1 MSTTQA
7 PPTSAPLKQAP
18 EITRHLVI
26 VCQPGWQ
33 NPEDFQKIGLH
44 VRRIDPT
51 IGVFVF
57 RFDKMDPAAEL
68 AAGKPS
74 LVFSPGPLGAFKDQ
88 RGARYSGVLISKLDE
103 LRRLA
108 AAGVPVPRTT
118 VLTPGLQLDP
128 AMWGERVLI
137 KPTDLKSASTGAGV
151 RLVRTEDV
159 GRVAPTA
166 EAAQSNGS
174 PMLVQ
179 EFIDTGP
186 HLSHI
191 RILTLFGRPLM
202 MARGIALAEHPP
214 LDVPSDVLADIPVAS
229 HSIERRIEFFYNA
242 DLAALARRAHE
253 AIPEAPLKGVDIMMN
268 HTNGRLYV
276 LETNPKSN
284 TWHFSSQHAAATR
297 QMRGPE
303 HVRQMHQHLDAFGTA
318 AHTLADVT
326 RREAV

>member
-7 PPTSAPLKQAP
+7 PVAPQRQAP

-33 NPEDFQKIGLH
+33 NPQDFQKIGLH

-57 RFDKMDPAAEL
+57 RFDQMDPAAE
-68 AAGKPS
+68 AAATKPS

-88 RGARYSGVLISKLDE
+88 RGTRYSGVLIDKVDE

-108 AAGVPVPRTT
+108 TAGVPIPRTT
-118 VLTPGLQLDP
+118 VLTPGLRLDP
-128 AMWGERVLI
+128 AMWGDKVLI

-151 RLVRTEDV
+151 RLVRTKDV
-159 GRVAPTA
+159 GSIALPEGADASRYPT
-166 EAAQSNGS
+166 
-174 PMLVQ
+174 LVQ
-179 EFIDTGP
+179 EFIDSGP

-191 RILTLFGRPLM
+191 RVLTLFGRPLL
-202 MARGIALAEHPP
+202 MARGIALNEHPP
-214 LDVPSDVLADIPVAS
+214 LDGPSEALAEIPVAS
-229 HSIERRIEFFYNA
+229 HSIERRVEFFYNA
-242 DLAALARRAHE
+242 DMAALARRAHE

-268 HTNGRLYV
+268 HANGRLYV

-284 TWHFSSQHAAATR
+284 TWHFSSQHAAETR
-297 QMRGPE
+297 QRRGTE
-303 HVRQMHQHLDAFGTA
+303 HVRLMHQHLDAFGTA

-326 RREAV
+326 RREAT

>member
-1 MSTTQA
+1 MSTAQT
-7 PPTSAPLKQAP
+7 PSTPRMRAP

-33 NPEDFQKIGLH
+33 NPQDFQKIGLH

-57 RFDKMDPAAEL
+57 RFDQKDPAAE
-68 AAGKPS
+68 AAASRPS
-74 LVFSPGPLGAFKDQ
+74 LVFSPGPLGEFQQQ
-88 RGARYSGVLISKLDE
+88 RGTRYSGVLIGKVDE

-108 AAGVPVPRTT
+108 AAGVPVPRST
-118 VLTPGLQLDP
+118 VLTPGLRLDP
-128 AMWGERVLI
+128 ATWGDKVLI

-159 GRVAPTA
+159 GRIAPPA
-166 EAAQSNGS
+166 DAAAPGF

-191 RILTLFGRPLM
+191 RVLTLFGRPLM

-214 LDVPSDVLADIPVAS
+214 LDGSTDALADIPVAS
-229 HSIERRIEFFYNA
+229 HSIERRVEFFYNA
-242 DLAALARRAHE
+242 DLAALAQRAHE
-253 AIPEAPLKGVDIMMN
+253 AIPEAPLKGVDILMN

-297 QMRGPE
+297 QMRGAE

-326 RREAV
+326 RREAT